1 VESAVKAC
9 PQVLHRKAL
18 APLENRDRIV
28 DMTGIVEVFHDD
40 QRVIGA
46 SVLALLFGA
55 TGVDRAVELVV

>member
-28 DMTGIVEVFHDD
+28 DMTGVVESSTRTVMFAE
-40 QRVIGA
+40 R
-46 SVLALLFGA
+46 LRF
-55 TGVDRAVELVV
+55 

>member
-28 DMTGIVEVFHDD
+28 DMTRVVEVLDD
-40 QRVIGA
+40 DHRVIGRFR
-46 SVLALLFGA
+46 L
-55 TGVDRAVELVV
+55 